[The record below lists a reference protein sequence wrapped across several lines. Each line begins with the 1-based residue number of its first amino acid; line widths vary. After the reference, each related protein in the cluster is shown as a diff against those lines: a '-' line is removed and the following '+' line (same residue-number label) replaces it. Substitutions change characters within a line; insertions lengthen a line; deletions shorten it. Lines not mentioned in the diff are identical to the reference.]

1 MFSARKM
8 IFLDLFRIRYA
19 KDKSIYKYLRN
30 LLNGMDIFQKLIYM
44 QGIILLFKKKAL
56 IGFISV
62 ENYYDDIYKV
72 NDLYLEKNIE
82 GDFDKNIILNLL
94 QASKLIYEHPKE
106 VYNYDQLYSL
116 GFRNV
121 DKTIFMKLDLTKID
135 QYHINYQNERIVLFR
150 KNSDEGLRCI
160 LQNQI
165 FGEDG
170 RNPITIEDIY
180 FDEKQPYYLDDMSY
194 FLYVEEKAIGY
205 GQIIYYYGE
214 YVICNFGI
222 LSDYRRK
229 GHGKVLLQYL
239 INYSKQKNIDK
250 LFIKVSENNQYAK
263 RLYKKLGFKE
273 QYYMENFEL
282 KG

>member
-8 IFLDLFRIRYA
+8 FFLDLFIIKYA
-19 KDKSIYKYLRN
+19 KDKSIYKYMKN
-30 LLNGMDIFQKLIYM
+30 LIKDMDIFQKLIYI
-44 QGIILLFKKKAL
+44 QGVILLFEKKIL

-72 NDLYLEKNIE
+72 NDLYLGKNIK
-82 GDFDKNIILNLL
+82 GIFDKNIILNLL
-94 QASKLIYEHPKE
+94 HASRLIYEYPRETHN
-106 VYNYDQLYSL
+106 YNEIYNL

-121 DKTIFMKLDLTKID
+121 EKTIFMNLDLAKVV
-135 QYHINYQNERIVLFR
+135 QSPINLQNEKIVLFK

-165 FGEDG
+165 FREDG

-180 FDEKQPYYLDDMSY
+180 FDEKQNYYLDDMSY
-194 FLYVEEKAIGY
+194 FLYLEEKAIGY

-222 LSDYRRK
+222 LSNYRRK
-229 GHGKVLLQYL
+229 GYGKILLQHL
-239 INYSKQKNIDK
+239 INDSKQKNIDN
-250 LFIKVSENNQYAK
+250 LYIKVSENNQYAK
-263 RLYKKLGFKE
+263 RLYEKLGFKE
-273 QYYMENFEL
+273 QYYIENFEL